1 MINTITL
8 TAEDWAE
15 IYYALESKSRALR
28 EGRYAPEDAPSTD
41 RRWVVHL
48 DAISRKIG
56 IDGTNAARHGTS
68 RSR

>member
-1 MINTITL
+1 MVNTISL

-28 EGRYAPEDAPSTD
+28 EGRYAPEDAPGAD
-41 RRWVVHL
+41 RRWVAHL

-56 IDGTNAARHGTS
+56 IDGTTAARHGTS